1 MAMNSDRLRILHV
14 ESARNVAISNL
25 YAKQSQLKRLPE
37 KVKAM
42 MIQLDYDQFIGNIEE
57 PDTLQVP
64 TITEGS
70 DPWNITVTLN
80 R

>member
-1 MAMNSDRLRILHV
+1 MAKNSDWLRILHV

-25 YAKQSQLKRLPE
+25 CAKQSQLKRLPE

-42 MIQLDYDQFIGNIEE
+42 MIQLDYDQFLGNIEE

-64 TITEGS
+64 TITAGS